1 MTKEQK
7 EKLITAVVTFI
18 TTVLGILFLNAC
30 TMSMSIAKNNNGTFE
45 QNQEQSTSVDSTKFY
60 NNFYLLK
67 LWKETE

>member
-18 TTVLGILFLNAC
+18 TTVLSILFLQAC

-45 QNQEQSTSVDSTKFY
+45 QKQEQSTSVDSTKFY
-60 NNFYLLK
+60 NNFNK
-67 LWKETE
+67 

>member
-18 TTVLGILFLNAC
+18 TTVLSVLFLQAC

-45 QNQEQSTSVDSTKFY
+45 QRQENSTSVDSTKFY
-60 NNFYLLK
+60 NNFNR
-67 LWKETE
+67 

>member
-18 TTVLGILFLNAC
+18 TTVLSILFLQAC

-45 QNQEQSTSVDSTKFY
+45 QKQENSTSVDSTKI
-60 NNFYLLK
+60 NNIFNK
-67 LWKETE
+67 

>member
-18 TTVLGILFLNAC
+18 TTVLSILFLQAC

-45 QNQEQSTSVDSTKFY
+45 QRQENSTSIDSTKFY
-60 NNFYLLK
+60 NTFNK
-67 LWKETE
+67 

>member
-18 TTVLGILFLNAC
+18 TTVLSILFLQAC

-45 QNQEQSTSVDSTKFY
+45 QRQENSTSMDSTKF
-60 NNFYLLK
+60 NNYFNK
-67 LWKETE
+67 

>member
-7 EKLITAVVTFI
+7 EKVITAVVTFI
-18 TTVLGILFLNAC
+18 TTVLSILFLQAC

-60 NNFYLLK
+60 NNFNK
-67 LWKETE
+67 

>member
-18 TTVLGILFLNAC
+18 TTVLSILFLQAC

-45 QNQEQSTSVDSTKFY
+45 QKQENSTSVDSTKFY
-60 NNFYLLK
+60 NNFNK
-67 LWKETE
+67 